1 MKIFI
6 KTFGCRTNIYD
17 SELLKSYITKANI
30 LVDDENSAD
39 IIVVNSCTVTNGADS
54 DVRNYINR
62 LNALNKKVIL
72 TGCGASSQGAKLLNH
87 NKISGVFGA
96 SYKHKINDF
105 LKNEKFFELGELDY
119 KENEIIKGFERHSK
133 GFIKIQEGCDFSCS
147 YCIIPSVRGKARS
160 LDERLIL
167 NQAQILIQNG
177 FSELVLTGTNIGS
190 YGKDN
195 NSSLA
200 KLLKKISTI
209 NGLKRVRLGSLEP
222 SQIDKEFKEILN
234 EGWLERHLHIALQH
248 TSQTMLSLMRRANK
262 AWRDQELFYELSE
275 LGFALGTDY
284 IVAHPGESDEVFD
297 EAVSNFKQLP
307 ITHLH
312 GFIFSPREGTK
323 SALMLEKHPQIN
335 GKIAKERLKILK
347 NISDLNNFKFRSK
360 KPRLQVLCEKLD
372 NDGYYSGFDQFYN
385 KIKIKSNQNLSKKW
399 VEISEY
405 EVEFSN
411 NVAKL

>member
-1 MKIFI
+1 MNVFI

-17 SELLKSYITKANI
+17 SELIKSYITKAHN
-30 LVDDENSAD
+30 LTNDENSAD
-39 IIVVNSCTVTNGADS
+39 IVIINSCTVTNGADS

-72 TGCGASSQGAKLLNH
+72 TGCGASSQGQNLLNS

-96 SYKHKINDF
+96 GNKHKINEL
-105 LKNEKFFELGELDY
+105 LKNENFFELGEMNY
-119 KENEIIKGFERHSK
+119 RENEIISGFERHSK

-160 LDERLIL
+160 LDESLIL
-167 NQAQILIQNG
+167 NQAKILIQNG

-190 YGKDN
+190 YGKDTG
-195 NSSLA
+195 SSLG
-200 KLLKKISTI
+200 KLLQKIAAI
-209 NGLKRVRLGSLEP
+209 NGLKRLRLGSLEP
-222 SQIDKEFKEILN
+222 SQIDKSFKEILN
-234 EGWLERHLHIALQH
+234 ESWLERHLHIALQH
-248 TSQTMLSLMRRANK
+248 TSQKMLNLMRRANK
-262 AWRDQELFYELSE
+262 AERDKELFYELSE

-284 IVAHPGESDEVFD
+284 IVAHPGESNEIFD
-297 EAVSNFKQLP
+297 EAVENFKKLP

-323 SALMLEKHPQIN
+323 SAKMLENSPKIN
-335 GKIAKERLKILK
+335 GKIAKERLRILK
-347 NISDLNNFKFRSK
+347 NISNLNNFKFRSK
-360 KPRLQVLCEKLD
+360 KPKLNVLCEKLGS
-372 NDGYYSGFDQFYN
+372 DGYYSGFDQFYN

-411 NVAKL
+411 NVAKF